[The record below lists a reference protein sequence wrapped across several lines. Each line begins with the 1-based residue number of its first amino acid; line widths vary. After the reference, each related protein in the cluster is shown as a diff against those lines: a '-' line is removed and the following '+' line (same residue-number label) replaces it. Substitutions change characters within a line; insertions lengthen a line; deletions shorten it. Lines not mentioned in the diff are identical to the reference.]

1 MQRKLTDTSVK
12 NAKIPRKYT
21 DGGGMYLHIL
31 KSGTKC
37 WRYNYSHLGKQK
49 TLSLG
54 TYPEFSLKEARERHE
69 EARALLARGVDP
81 GEYKKIQ
88 QSEQLLVAN
97 NSFEAVAREWFQVFL
112 SKKSESY
119 YTRVTTYLER
129 DIFPFIGKL
138 PISEIEPPDI
148 NKVVQRIAGRGA
160 LDAAHRAKQS
170 IGQVFRY
177 AVVNGMAQRDVT
189 ADLRGALPP
198 ARKKHFPALVEPFDV
213 AGLLNAIDHYQG
225 SFVVRAALQ
234 LSPLVMLRPGEL
246 RQAEWSELDIEN
258 KVWVIPIR
266 RMKAP
271 TEVKLENE
279 YVHLVPLSQQ
289 AIDIFEDLRPLTGHR
304 QHVFAGQKNPHKPI
318 SEGAV
323 NGALKRMGYRGK
335 MTGHGFRST
344 ASSMLNE
351 QGFTPDAIERQL
363 AHKDR
368 NPVRGAYNRAAYW
381 TIRVDMMKK
390 WGDYLDE
397 LRDGKANAVPFRKTT
412 G

>member
-1 MQRKLTDTSVK
+1 MQRKLTDVSVK
-12 NAKIPRKYT
+12 NAKAPKKYT

-37 WRYNYSHLGKQK
+37 WRYNYTHLGKQK
-49 TLSLG
+49 TLALG
-54 TYPEFSLKEARERHE
+54 TYPEFSLAEARKRHE
-69 EARALLARGVDP
+69 AARALLARDIDP
-81 GEYKKIQ
+81 NEYKQNQ
-88 QSEQLLVAN
+88 QAEKQLIAN
-97 NSFEAVAREWFQVFL
+97 NSFEAVAREWFQSFL

-119 YTRVTTYLER
+119 YTRVTAYMEK
-129 DIFPFIGKL
+129 DIFPYIGKS

-160 LDAAHRAKQS
+160 VDAAHRAKQS

-177 AVVNGMAQRDVT
+177 AVVNGLATRDVT

-198 ARKKHFPALVEPFDV
+198 ARKKHFPALLEPFDV

-225 SFVVRAALQ
+225 SFVVRAALK

-246 RQAEWSELDIEN
+246 RQAVWSELDMEN
-258 KVWVIPIR
+258 RVWVIPIR

-279 YVHLVPLSQQ
+279 YVHLVPLSRQ
-289 AIDIFEDLRPLTGHR
+289 AIEIFEDLRPLTGHR
-304 QHVFAGQKNPHKPI
+304 EYIFPGQKPRKPI
-318 SEGAV
+318 SEGSV
-323 NGALKRMGYRGK
+323 NNALKRMGYRGR

-344 ASSMLNE
+344 ASSLLNE
-351 QGFTPDAIERQL
+351 QGFNPDAIERQL

-381 TIRVDMMKK
+381 TIRVDMMQQ
-390 WGDYLDE
+390 WADYLDE
-397 LRDGKANAVPFRKTT
+397 LRDGKANVVPFRKAT

>member
-1 MQRKLTDTSVK
+1 MQRKLTDVGVR
-12 NAKIPRKYT
+12 NAKTPKKYT

-37 WRYNYSHLGKQK
+37 WRYNYTYLGKQK
-49 TLSLG
+49 TLALG
-54 TYPEFSLKEARERHE
+54 TYPEFSLKEARERHDA
-69 EARALLARGVDP
+69 ARALLARGIDP
-81 GEYKKIQ
+81 GEFKRQ
-88 QSEQLLVAN
+88 QQEEQRTLES
-97 NSFEAVAREWFQVFL
+97 NSFEVVAREWFQHHL

-119 YTRVTTYLER
+119 YTRVTAYMEK
-129 DIFPFIGKL
+129 DIFPYIGKSL
-138 PISEIEPPDI
+138 ISELKPPDI
-148 NKVVQRIAGRGA
+148 NKVIQRIAGRGA

-177 AVVNGMAQRDVT
+177 AVVNGLAERDIT

-198 ARKKHFPALVEPFDV
+198 TRRKHFPALVEPFDV

-225 SFVVRAALQ
+225 MLTVRAALK

-246 RQAEWSELDIEN
+246 RKAVWSELDMEN

-279 YVHLVPLSQQ
+279 YVHLVPLSRQ
-289 AIDIFEDLRPLTGHR
+289 AIEIFEDLRPLTGHR
-304 QHVFAGQKNPHKPI
+304 EYIFAGQKPRQPI
-318 SEGAV
+318 SEGSV
-323 NGALKRMGYRGK
+323 NNALKNLGYRGR

-344 ASSMLNE
+344 ASSLLNE
-351 QGFTPDAIERQL
+351 QGFNPDAIERQL
-363 AHKDR
+363 AHKDK

-381 TIRVDMMKK
+381 WQSKRSTV
-390 WGDYLDE
+390 
-397 LRDGKANAVPFRKTT
+397 
-412 G
+412 